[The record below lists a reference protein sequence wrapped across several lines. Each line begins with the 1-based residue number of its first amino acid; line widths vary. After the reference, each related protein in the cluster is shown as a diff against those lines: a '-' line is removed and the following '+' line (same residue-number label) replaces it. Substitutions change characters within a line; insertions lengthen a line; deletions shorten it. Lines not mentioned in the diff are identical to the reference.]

1 METTAWRLQM
11 MHASLVSIFG
21 MKTHMWIALPSPVWT
36 NYSLNTYVCRN
47 QQINIQNSMSSK
59 PKLYWLVMFSI
70 LIWLLKSLRKKC
82 RYPSLNLWNPS
93 PKSLNKKGIRVE
105 RDQGD
110 VSCVTLCQGV
120 NQEGNDTHY
129 SFYVTL
135 LVNDLVFATHG
146 IFRTS

>member
-1 METTAWRLQM
+1 M
-11 MHASLVSIFG
+11 MCASLESIFG
-21 MKTHMWIALPSPVWT
+21 MKSHTWVALPSSVWI
-36 NYSLNTYVCRN
+36 NSSLKTYVCRHR
-47 QQINIQNSMSSK
+47 QINNQNSMSSK
-59 PKLYWLVMFSI
+59 PKVYWLVMFSI

-110 VSCVTLCQGV
+110 VSCVNLCQGV
-120 NQEGNDTHY
+120 NQGGGNGTHS

-146 IFRTS
+146 IFRTAYLLGLFK

>member
-1 METTAWRLQM
+1 M
-11 MHASLVSIFG
+11 MCASLESIFG
-21 MKTHMWIALPSPVWT
+21 MKSHMWIALPSSVWT

-70 LIWLLKSLRKKC
+70 LIWLLKYLRKKC
-82 RYPSLNLWNPS
+82 RYPSLNLWNIS
-93 PKSLNKKGIRVE
+93 PKSLTKKGIRVE

-110 VSCVTLCQGV
+110 VRCVNLCQGV
-120 NQEGNDTHY
+120 NQGGWNGTHS

-135 LVNDLVFATHG
+135 LGNDLVFATHG
-146 IFRTS
+146 IFRTAYLLGLIK